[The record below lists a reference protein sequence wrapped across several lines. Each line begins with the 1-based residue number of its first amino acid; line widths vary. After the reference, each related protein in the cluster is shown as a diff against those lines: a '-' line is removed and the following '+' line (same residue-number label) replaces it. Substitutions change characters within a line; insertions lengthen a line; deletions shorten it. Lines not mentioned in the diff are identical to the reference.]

1 MKFANYK
8 LLVDDSEEKLKRLVS
23 EISNVCCWQMLTV
36 NVEKVMC
43 AEMVRTSGRYGK

>member
-23 EISNVCCWQMLTV
+23 EISNVSSKC
-36 NVEKVMC
+36 
-43 AEMVRTSGRYGK
+43 GKSDVC